1 MESSENLGTGTGATA
16 GTRTETGTGTGNGAG
31 TGATAGTGTG
41 ADSDSDSGIG
51 TGTSTG
57 TGAEAESVLRMQ
69 LGTRVG
75 VWLVCSGAG
84 VALGYVLP
92 WVLQH
97 LSTWPI
103 PYLDV
108 LTFLGS
114 FEHPVMVIGRPAVLG
129 LVGLICAFVITSQ
142 SAELTLSAERIQIR
156 EGDDARE
163 IARENVG
170 GVYRHGSKVRI
181 ESVAGRVLFDD
192 DVEGGREAIAA
203 AFTRHGYP
211 WESVHTR
218 TEGESK

>member
-1 MESSENLGTGTGATA
+1 MDPIGSPVA
-16 GTRTETGTGTGNGAG
+16 ET
-31 TGATAGTGTG
+31 
-41 ADSDSDSGIG
+41 
-51 TGTSTG
+51 
-57 TGAEAESVLRMQ
+57 VLRMGM
-69 LGTRVG
+69 GTKVG
-75 VWLVCSGAG
+75 VWIVCGGAG
-84 VALGYVLP
+84 VALGLVLP

-129 LVGLICAFVITSQ
+129 LVGLICAFAITSQ

-192 DVEGGREAIAA
+192 DVEGGREVIAA

-218 TEGESK
+218 TKGESK

>member
-1 MESSENLGTGTGATA
+1 MEPSENLGTGTGATA

-31 TGATAGTGTG
+31 TGASSRTRTG
-41 ADSDSDSGIG
+41 
-51 TGTSTG
+51 TG
-57 TGAEAESVLRMQ
+57 TGAEAETVLRMQ

-129 LVGLICAFVITSQ
+129 LVGLICAFVITFQ

-163 IARENVG
+163 IERENVG

-211 WESVHTR
+211 WESVPTR
-218 TEGESK
+218 TKGESK